1 MYSLELDLA
10 SRLGVS
16 TAAVYAR
23 LCDLCREK
31 SKRDA
36 DCHDGL
42 FWVRIPSK
50 DFRRVFPFLSPT
62 TVSRALR
69 MLRNEGLVRVGHY
82 GGADVHDGRSNLSN
96 WYAAT

>member
-1 MYSLELDLA
+1 MYSLELELA

-31 SKRDA
+31 AKMDA
-36 DCHDGL
+36 DRHDGL
-42 FWVRIPSK
+42 FWVQIPIK

-62 TVSRALR
+62 TVYKALR
-69 MLRNEGLVRVGHY
+69 TLRNDGLVIVGHY
-82 GGADVHDGRSNLSN
+82 GGADGHDKRGNLSN
-96 WYAAT
+96 WYAVV